1 MSVNRR
7 RALNIALVVSLA
19 LNLLV
24 FGGMAARMLSSPNGR
39 PIPPN
44 LNWVIRELEDVT
56 RARLQPTLD
65 QYSEETRPV
74 RYALFQAQREV
85 NKLLVQ
91 NPLDSDAIE
100 DAFETLRVRGEEY
113 QALSHR
119 QTLALFSQLSP
130 EEREEAM
137 RFIQER
143 SRPPRDRD
151 REHSNRD
158 DAAQDR

>member
-7 RALNIALVVSLA
+7 RALNIVLVVSLA

-44 LNWVIRELEDVT
+44 LNWVIRDLGDDT
-56 RARLQPTLD
+56 RARLQATLE

-85 NKLLVQ
+85 NALLIQ
-91 NPLDSDAIE
+91 NPLDTDAIGA
-100 DAFETLRVRGEEY
+100 AFETLRARGEEY

-119 QTLALFSQLSP
+119 QTLALFAQLSP

-151 REHSNRD
+151 RERSNRD
-158 DAAQDR
+158 DAEQAR